1 MNRRTRRRIRNSL
14 ILAFVAVVLVL
25 VERLLEISHWRTA
38 YLTGWLLFGM
48 IVVLAL
54 YNFRKQ
60 LAIVPLGTSAGWLQF
75 HIYAGLLTGVVFLL
89 HVALRIPNGTFECV
103 LAAAYATTFLS
114 GIVGLAMSRSF
125 PGRLTARGEEVLF
138 ERIPV
143 YLKQLR
149 DHVEKVVFKCAEASD
164 TTAISDLYVND
175 LKSFFERPRN
185 SFWHLVHS
193 SRPRKRLLLAIQ
205 SQQRFL
211 ADDER
216 DAMET
221 ITRQVQRKDDL
232 DYQYALQGAL
242 KLWLFVHI
250 PLTYG
255 LLVLSIFHGLAACA
269 YGGIS

>member
-1 MNRRTRRRIRNSL
+1 MNRRTRRRLRNCS
-14 ILAFVAVVLVL
+14 ILAVLAVALVL
-25 VERLLEISHWRTA
+25 VEQLLAISHWRTA
-38 YLTGWLLFGM
+38 YLSGWLLFGL

-54 YNFRKQ
+54 YNFRKK
-60 LAIVPLGTSAGWLQF
+60 LAVVPLGTSAGWLQI
-75 HIYAGLLTGVVFLL
+75 HIYAGLLTSVVFLL
-89 HVALRIPNGTFECV
+89 HIESRVPNGTFECV
-103 LAAAYATTFLS
+103 LATTYATTFLS

-125 PGRLTARGEEVLF
+125 PGRLTSRGEEVLF

-149 DHVEKVVFKCAEASD
+149 DDVEKIVFKCAEASD

-175 LKSFFERPRN
+175 LKAFFECPRN

-193 SRPRKRLLLAIQ
+193 SRPRKRLMLAMQ

-211 ADDER
+211 SEDER
-216 DAMET
+216 SAMDA
-221 ITRQVQRKDDL
+221 IVDVVQRKDDL

-255 LLVLSIFHGLAACA
+255 LLVLAIFHGLAACA